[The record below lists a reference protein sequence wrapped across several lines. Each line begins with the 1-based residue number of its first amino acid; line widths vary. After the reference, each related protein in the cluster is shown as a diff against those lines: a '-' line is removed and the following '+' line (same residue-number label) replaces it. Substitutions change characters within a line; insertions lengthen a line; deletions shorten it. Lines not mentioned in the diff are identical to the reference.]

1 MSVSKRINI
10 AIDGPAGAGKS
21 TVAKQVARQLGYV
34 YVDTGAMYRAI
45 AWKVLQE
52 GVQGD
57 EQQMIVVA
65 EQTRITLQPGETVQ
79 KVFVDDVE
87 VTELIRTP
95 EISNFTSAVA
105 TIGEIRKLL
114 VDMQQQMAEQKG
126 IVMDGRDIGTHVLPN
141 AELKLFLTASVEE
154 RAQRRY
160 RELTAK
166 NEQVSFEQIKA
177 DIAARDHMDET
188 REVSPLVQ
196 ATDALRI
203 DSSDMTIEE
212 VVQLMVRLAVE
223 AGASVGAR

>member
-1 MSVSKRINI
+1 MSVLKRINI

-52 GVQGD
+52 GAQND
-57 EQQMIVVA
+57 EQRMIAVA
-65 EQTRITLQPGETVQ
+65 EQTRVTLQPGETVQ
-79 KVFVDDVE
+79 KVFVDDTE
-87 VTELIRTP
+87 VTDLIRTP

-105 TIGEIRKLL
+105 TIAEIRKLL
-114 VDMQQQMAEQKG
+114 VDMQQQMAAQKG

-196 ATDALRI
+196 APDALRI
-203 DSSDMTIEE
+203 DSSDLTIEE
-212 VVQLMVRLAVE
+212 VVQRMVRLAVE